1 MWQHPPEVP
10 KALAPRRGGPQEAQP
25 GAKARLRE
33 REKGGEWARG
43 REKITGDAEQLG
55 RPRRPRR
62 RDQAAGWSVLE
73 LSIMANLQS
82 SEILYEVRGE
92 SLERGSKRRP

>member
-1 MWQHPPEVP
+1 M
-10 KALAPRRGGPQEAQP
+10 
-25 GAKARLRE
+25 
-33 REKGGEWARG
+33 
-43 REKITGDAEQLG
+43 TGDDSGDDDDGDVDDIVEQLG

-82 SEILYEVRGE
+82 SEILNEVRGE